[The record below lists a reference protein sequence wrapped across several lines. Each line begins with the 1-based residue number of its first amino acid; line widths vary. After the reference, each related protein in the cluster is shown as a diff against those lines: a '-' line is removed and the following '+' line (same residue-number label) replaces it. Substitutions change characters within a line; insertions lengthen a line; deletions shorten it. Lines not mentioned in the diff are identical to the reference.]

1 MDEQTNLTDTLL
13 GEYHFS
19 EGLRESFAIWT
30 NRPTRVSLFLVILS
44 LYAMQAFL
52 FICFT
57 HFYFHHCI
65 FSKPIWLW
73 FIPKILVYLITT
85 KSTKSQPL
93 QKGGG
98 GRQCQT
104 ALCLYCKREFVSIFF
119 TPTKLH
125 HIEKCLK

>member
-30 NRPTRVSLFLVILS
+30 NRPTRVSLFFVILS

-73 FIPKILVYLITT
+73 FILKILVYLITT

-98 GRQCQT
+98 DASAKLLCVYTVKESLFRFFLRQQN
-104 ALCLYCKREFVSIFF
+104 YI
-119 TPTKLH
+119 
-125 HIEKCLK
+125 ILKNV